1 MTHQNTLLTQT
12 QMCPKGFDDEH
23 LQVISG
29 GGENRT
35 PVRNR
40 VMQDAYTLSRPIGIL
55 FFLLSATKIRK
66 NQPAEFHLKFADTF
80 ETSLCK

>member
-1 MTHQNTLLTQT
+1 MHLLVNRNGA
-12 QMCPKGFDDEH
+12 CLG
-23 LQVISG
+23 G

-66 NQPAEFHLKFADTF
+66 NQPAIFHPEIASIFGI
-80 ETSLCK
+80 SLCK

>member
-1 MTHQNTLLTQT
+1 MHLLVNRNGA
-12 QMCPKGFDDEH
+12 CLG
-23 LQVISG
+23 G

-35 PVRNR
+35 PVRNS